1 MPTATG
7 ASSLNAFTTFA
18 PLRSP
23 IALAASHARRF
34 HSLEGALAKT
44 KRHLVEGGTLY
55 AISDVKLTSIAHNAP
70 PFTAVPKRPGWDRC
84 SKKGG
89 VPTSKRGTEQSL
101 DCI

>member
-7 ASSLNAFTTFA
+7 ASSMNAFTTPA

-44 KRHLVEGGTLY
+44 KRHLVERWTSTLSPTSGTS
-55 AISDVKLTSIAHNAP
+55 ARSSIAHNAP
-70 PFTAVPKRPGWDRC
+70 PFAAVPKQRYAPE
-84 SKKGG
+84 KG
-89 VPTSKRGTEQSL
+89 
-101 DCI
+101 

>member
-7 ASSLNAFTTFA
+7 ASSLNAFTTPA

-70 PFTAVPKRPGWDRC
+70 PFTAVPKQLSGIRAL
-84 SKKGG
+84 
-89 VPTSKRGTEQSL
+89 KREGFQPL
-101 DCI
+101 

>member
-7 ASSLNAFTTFA
+7 ASSLNAFTTPA

-34 HSLEGALAKT
+34 RSLEGALAKT

-55 AISDVKLTSIAHNAP
+55 AISDVNLSSIAHNAP
-70 PFTAVPKRPGWDRC
+70 PFTAVPKRPKCHRC

-89 VPTSKRGTEQSL
+89 VPTSPPLQQWWPS
-101 DCI
+101 

>member
-7 ASSLNAFTTFA
+7 ASSLNAFTTPA

-34 HSLEGALAKT
+34 RSLEGALAKT

-55 AISDVKLTSIAHNAP
+55 AISDVKRECTVINRAQ
-70 PFTAVPKRPGWDRC
+70 C
-84 SKKGG
+84 ST
-89 VPTSKRGTEQSL
+89 VYRGS
-101 DCI
+101 